1 MQLNREPKYCSD
13 VGIRTIPP
21 EKTLQRAIPLLEKA
35 GMVDLEDI
43 SKTDT
48 IGIPVWSV
56 SWPGAPQG
64 AVSNF
69 NGKGPTREQAMASA
83 VMEAMERY
91 SAKMR
96 PEDCLEVAT
105 IDEIAERGP
114 YIDPREL
121 ILPTRVLS
129 YLVDQP
135 IAWTKGY
142 DLFRGEEIWVPAN
155 AVFHPYSPHGDLQL
169 FRYNTNGIAS
179 GNTIEEA
186 ILHALLELIERDA
199 WSLADFHRRVNADVI
214 VDDPDSVC
222 AKLIHQCEEAGVEI
236 HLKDL
241 TTDVGIPTIGA
252 AADDIRTKDPEM
264 LVIGVGTHLNP
275 EIAAVRAIT
284 EAAQSRTTHRHGIK
298 VDPHRRAMCQELG
311 YERMK
316 KINSMWFSTT
326 GREVR
331 LSEMERLDTPYVL
344 DDIEVVF
351 QRLIDAGFYMAVTV
365 DLTREDICIPVVRMI
380 VPGME
385 VYTMDPEREG
395 PRLHGQWPLV

>member
-1 MQLNREPKYCSD
+1 
-13 VGIRTIPP
+13 
-21 EKTLQRAIPLLEKA
+21 
-35 GMVDLEDI
+35 
-43 SKTDT
+43 
-48 IGIPVWSV
+48 
-56 SWPGAPQG
+56 
-64 AVSNF
+64 
-69 NGKGPTREQAMASA
+69 
-83 VMEAMERY
+83 
-91 SAKMR
+91 
-96 PEDCLEVAT
+96 
-105 IDEIAERGP
+105 
-114 YIDPREL
+114 
-121 ILPTRVLS
+121 
-129 YLVDQP
+129 
-135 IAWTKGY
+135 
-142 DLFRGEEIWVPAN
+142 
-155 AVFHPYSPHGDLQL
+155 
-169 FRYNTNGIAS
+169 
-179 GNTIEEA
+179 
-186 ILHALLELIERDA
+186 
-199 WSLADFHRRVNADVI
+199 
-214 VDDPDSVC
+214 
-222 AKLIHQCEEAGVEI
+222 VEI

-298 VDPHRRAMCQELG
+298 VDPNRRAMCQELG